1 MVAVCSVASPA
12 GSPPTQTA
20 EDDGGASRGD
30 RRGDGGAA
38 TAANAPPAVVTLE
51 QWAEQAEQHHPELKD
66 FTWSTGFGTSCDD
79 AETRRCIEIIE
90 RAMASAAKCHDTF
103 EAVVAG
109 DMKFLGVE
117 ERSGLP

>member
-1 MVAVCSVASPA
+1 MVTVCSAASPA
-12 GSPPTQTA
+12 GSLPTQTA
-20 EDDGGASRGD
+20 EDDVGASRSD
-30 RRGDGGAA
+30 RRDDGGAA
-38 TAANAPPAVVTLE
+38 TEANAPPAVVTLE
-51 QWAEQAEQHHPELKD
+51 QWAEQEEQHHAELRV

-90 RAMASAAKCHDTF
+90 HAMASAAKCHDTY

-117 ERSGLP
+117 ERSGPP

>member
-1 MVAVCSVASPA
+1 MAAVCSVASPA

-90 RAMASAAKCHDTF
+90 HAMASAAKCHDTF
-103 EAVVAG
+103 DAVVA
-109 DMKFLGVE
+109 L
-117 ERSGLP
+117 SLIHI

>member
-1 MVAVCSVASPA
+1 MVTVCSAASPA
-12 GSPPTQTA
+12 GSLPTQTA
-20 EDDGGASRGD
+20 EDDDGASRSD

-38 TAANAPPAVVTLE
+38 TEANAPPAVVTLE
-51 QWAEQAEQHHPELKD
+51 QWAEQAEQHDAELKD
-66 FTWSTGFGTSCDD
+66 FTWSTGFGTGCDD

-90 RAMASAAKCHDTF
+90 HAMASAAKCHDTL

-117 ERSGLP
+117 DRSGPP

>member
-12 GSPPTQTA
+12 GSLPTQTA
-20 EDDGGASRGD
+20 EDDVGASRGD
-30 RRGDGGAA
+30 RRGDGGGA

-51 QWAEQAEQHHPELKD
+51 QWAEQAEQHDAELKD

-90 RAMASAAKCHDTF
+90 HAMASAAKCHDTL

-117 ERSGLP
+117 DRSGPP

>member
-1 MVAVCSVASPA
+1 MCSVASPA
-12 GSPPTQTA
+12 GSLPTQTA
-20 EDDGGASRGD
+20 EDDVGASRGD

-38 TAANAPPAVVTLE
+38 MAANAPPAVVTLV
-51 QWAEQAEQHHPELKD
+51 QWAEQAEQHHAELKD

-79 AETRRCIEIIE
+79 VETRRCIEIIE
-90 RAMASAAKCHDTF
+90 HAMVSAAKCHDTF

-109 DMKFLGVE
+109 DMKFLGAE